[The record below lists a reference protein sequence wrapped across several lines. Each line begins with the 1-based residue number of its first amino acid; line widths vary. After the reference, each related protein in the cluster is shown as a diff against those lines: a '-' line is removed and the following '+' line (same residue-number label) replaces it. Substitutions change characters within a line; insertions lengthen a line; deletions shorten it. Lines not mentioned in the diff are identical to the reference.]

1 MVSRVSV
8 QLGQEKRYTKVKDS
22 SERPYYNEYF
32 VFDFHGT
39 LFELLELLLII
50 TLFQPKHGLKKK
62 KILGSARFD
71 LATIWIQPD
80 HHIFQKW
87 IVLTDPDDPTGKIK
101 GYLKCDIGIIAPEES
116 FRTPLRPRLK
126 KEIVERQ
133 YFIPEHQGGGKLS
146 ARYIVRIHSGM
157 GLFTEHI
164 TLKEKKK
171 LKKFV
176 RVYFAGLSANTS
188 PRSGATSTPV
198 WNEEIV
204 FTEKFPPLY
213 NRLRIEL
220 HLSKHF
226 YCSLYINLSD
236 ISDPTV
242 RGFLPTFG
250 PAHLNFYEPP
260 YNYVGSILI
269 SIETKTALALHEK
282 DKLLG
287 VKRMKTPE
295 ILENMYWRL
304 EEFVVYGIIYDIS
317 MLEKRST
324 NNRFLNCELSFGED
338 VTNSINKESSSFNSD
353 LRVVSMDN
361 QYNAVEISSSKK
373 VLFVKKKLPDNRN
386 RLFLSNKLHC
396 IYRQFRRNLVN
407 AHSKSEKSP
416 SQADFLLHK
425 AFSIFKKESTE
436 FIKTSYPGP
445 TILDKERIRMI
456 QTILRDSIDTIDA
469 LHETMP
475 FHCKFIKAIKIFKN
489 LESVIEDPQDSFPYI
504 IIVLRHLNK
513 ALSYIRIPAR
523 DVLFSPDPEEKG
535 VHCGIIQHLFF
546 NDANKKVSVKG
557 KIDIFLWFSPYE
569 SFGYCMEH
577 IPPGYIDFGHK
588 TEIPSTVIYEE
599 HSTWTCRAHIYQ
611 AQLEPCDEEGH
622 CNTSV
627 KIIIA
632 SRVAKTSI
640 VEKSLSPF
648 WSEVIAIDNLKLVL
662 NEEYV
667 KKLPPPIVVEVWSHG
682 SKSFTNLIGTFVVTP
697 YVYLTNAEVDKN
709 YPPPLQWFTISSG
722 KFKKGELLAMFE
734 LIEGSDDP
742 NSNTYRIVQSIP
754 DYIKPKFM
762 KYRLEVLFWGVRTAK
777 WIKLMSLNHPKAVIN
792 CGNITLS
799 SEVMTSASSLPN
811 FMQAPV
817 FSDIDIP
824 ENISFAPP
832 LTIRLYNNESFGTLE
847 YIGSSVIHNIMIFL
861 VKLTHKHKWLVAEN
875 ERETTIKDSFLL
887 GSTISSEESLTNI
900 PLSKLKNLKRLQSI
914 EVLERTLA
922 KETKQN
928 WWSRCRNFWLRCYR
942 KRRKNDYLALPQI
955 AESHLAK
962 LPDPDTEE
970 YYFDWWTKYY
980 ECLDRLTT
988 EQRESQTGESSKQD
1002 SKTFFK
1008 IRKLT
1013 TSEYEMKNRI
1023 SKIIIY
1029 TNELEAQPEYNG
1041 FTDCF
1046 RTFDFYKNKRDEID
1060 KSNLLAKLKAAISL
1074 YKLVDGE
1081 VFVNHLGEVV
1091 NDEHPYFH
1099 HLASLSRESIPILIR
1114 VYAVRAHKLN
1124 SKDHQ
1129 GTVDPYIELATP
1141 STVISDRKNYLIQD
1155 SNPIFGKCF
1164 ELDATLPFDSLVT
1177 IRIMDWD
1184 RGGNDLIGETVVD
1197 VESRYFSKHRG
1208 TCGIS
1213 QIYNEDGYNKWR
1225 DVMKPTHLLEKLCH
1239 HYHLD
1244 LPQYEGNT
1252 VMVANSKFSG
1262 MLSKEDPRECA
1273 ALTALKHWD
1282 TLDSIGCS
1290 LVKEHVETRSLYDP
1304 KYPGVE
1310 QGKLE
1315 MWIDIFPKIATHQ
1328 IPPKVNIAP
1337 REPIDFELRV
1347 IVWSTSGVVLKDK
1360 SVFHGKLHTDIYIKS
1375 WLRGKEDLQKT
1386 DVHFNAIKGDGM
1398 FNWRFLY
1405 NFSFIRE
1412 ERLITFMKPNE
1423 NVQVNKVPPI
1433 VYFQIWDNER
1443 FRPNEYLGSLAIDLN
1458 TMPLPMKEISRKM
1471 KSLFSEQTEK
1481 TIDLF
1486 AARHVRGW
1494 WPFMTNMP
1502 KYGKRIKVVGLVDLE
1517 FSLLTAEEAES
1528 SPAGRGRNE
1537 PEALSIPLRPSMK
1550 WSVWIVPLR
1559 AIWIY
1564 VCGYHKK
1571 KIIIFLIILAWMLFF
1586 LLFVYSIP
1594 KYTVKKILNA

>member
-1 MVSRVSV
+1 
-8 QLGQEKRYTKVKDS
+8 
-22 SERPYYNEYF
+22 
-32 VFDFHGT
+32 
-39 LFELLELLLII
+39 
-50 TLFQPKHGLKKK
+50 
-62 KILGSARFD
+62 
-71 LATIWIQPD
+71 
-80 HHIFQKW
+80 
-87 IVLTDPDDPTGKIK
+87 
-101 GYLKCDIGIIAPEES
+101 
-116 FRTPLRPRLK
+116 
-126 KEIVERQ
+126 
-133 YFIPEHQGGGKLS
+133 
-146 ARYIVRIHSGM
+146 
-157 GLFTEHI
+157 
-164 TLKEKKK
+164 
-171 LKKFV
+171 
-176 RVYFAGLSANTS
+176 
-188 PRSGATSTPV
+188 
-198 WNEEIV
+198 
-204 FTEKFPPLY
+204 
-213 NRLRIEL
+213 
-220 HLSKHF
+220 
-226 YCSLYINLSD
+226 
-236 ISDPTV
+236 
-242 RGFLPTFG
+242 
-250 PAHLNFYEPP
+250 
-260 YNYVGSILI
+260 
-269 SIETKTALALHEK
+269 
-282 DKLLG
+282 
-287 VKRMKTPE
+287 
-295 ILENMYWRL
+295 
-304 EEFVVYGIIYDIS
+304 
-317 MLEKRST
+317 
-324 NNRFLNCELSFGED
+324 
-338 VTNSINKESSSFNSD
+338 
-353 LRVVSMDN
+353 
-361 QYNAVEISSSKK
+361 
-373 VLFVKKKLPDNRN
+373 
-386 RLFLSNKLHC
+386 
-396 IYRQFRRNLVN
+396 
-407 AHSKSEKSP
+407 
-416 SQADFLLHK
+416 
-425 AFSIFKKESTE
+425 
-436 FIKTSYPGP
+436 
-445 TILDKERIRMI
+445 
-456 QTILRDSIDTIDA
+456 
-469 LHETMP
+469 
-475 FHCKFIKAIKIFKN
+475 
-489 LESVIEDPQDSFPYI
+489 
-504 IIVLRHLNK
+504 
-513 ALSYIRIPAR
+513 
-523 DVLFSPDPEEKG
+523 
-535 VHCGIIQHLFF
+535 
-546 NDANKKVSVKG
+546 
-557 KIDIFLWFSPYE
+557 
-569 SFGYCMEH
+569 
-577 IPPGYIDFGHK
+577 
-588 TEIPSTVIYEE
+588 
-599 HSTWTCRAHIYQ
+599 
-611 AQLEPCDEEGH
+611 
-622 CNTSV
+622 
-627 KIIIA
+627 
-632 SRVAKTSI
+632 
-640 VEKSLSPF
+640 
-648 WSEVIAIDNLKLVL
+648 
-662 NEEYV
+662 
-667 KKLPPPIVVEVWSHG
+667 
-682 SKSFTNLIGTFVVTP
+682 
-697 YVYLTNAEVDKN
+697 
-709 YPPPLQWFTISSG
+709 
-722 KFKKGELLAMFE
+722 
-734 LIEGSDDP
+734 
-742 NSNTYRIVQSIP
+742 
-754 DYIKPKFM
+754 
-762 KYRLEVLFWGVRTAK
+762 LEVLFWGVRTAK

-875 ERETTIKDSFLL
+875 ERETTIKDCNYYFFSD
-887 GSTISSEESLTNI
+887 IQ
-900 PLSKLKNLKRLQSI
+900 LS
-914 EVLERTLA
+914 
-922 KETKQN
+922 
-928 WWSRCRNFWLRCYR
+928 
-942 KRRKNDYLALPQI
+942 
-955 AESHLAK
+955 K

-988 EQRESQTGESSKQD
+988 EQRVI
-1002 SKTFFK
+1002 FK
-1008 IRKLT
+1008 IFRKYNL
-1013 TSEYEMKNRI
+1013 
-1023 SKIIIY
+1023 IY

-1074 YKLVDGE
+1074 YKLVD
-1081 VFVNHLGEVV
+1081 GEVV

-1502 KYGKRIKVVGLVDLE
+1502 KYGKRIKVGLVDLE